1 MVSSSPTIKRLLGTS
16 GEDVPAYGKAPAI
29 SGSDSIGAILVNSG
43 RLSAEKAEQISR
55 LQMEHDKRFGETA
68 MELGLL
74 TADDIRFALSQQFD
88 SFYLP
93 ASDSSLNHKLVAA
106 YEPFSGVVEKL
117 RTLRSQLMLRWFN
130 AETHSNAL
138 AVMSPSGSEGRSFIA
153 ANLAIVFAQ
162 LGERTL
168 LLDADLRKPYQHQ
181 LFKLRNGLGLSGVL
195 AARIGTEAIARI
207 TSLPGLHVLPAGA
220 IPPNP
225 QELIGRAAFAQLLRS
240 LIRDYDI
247 VIIDTPAATDYE
259 EAQIIAA
266 GAASALMVVRKD
278 HSSAMEVSRLAHS
291 LKQTGT
297 RLVGSVLNEF

>member
-1 MVSSSPTIKRLLGTS
+1 MGSSSSTIKRIS
-16 GEDVPAYGKAPAI
+16 GASDGEGPVYGKAPPI
-29 SGSDSIGAILVNSG
+29 SGSNSIGAILVNSG

-68 MELGLL
+68 LELGLL

-93 ASDSSLNHKLVAA
+93 ASDSSLSHKLVAA
-106 YEPFSGVVEKL
+106 YEPFSGVVERL

-130 AETHSNAL
+130 GETHSNAL
-138 AVMSPSGSEGRSFIA
+138 AIMSPSGNEGRSFMA

-168 LLDADLRKPYQHQ
+168 LLDADLRSPHQHQ
-181 LFKLRNGLGLSGVL
+181 LFKLGNGFGLSGVL
-195 AARIGTEAIARI
+195 AARTGIEAITRI

-220 IPPNP
+220 VPPNP
-225 QELIGRAAFAQLLRS
+225 QELIGRAGFAQLLRS

-247 VIIDTPAATDYE
+247 VIIDTPAAGEYA

-278 HSSAMEVSRLAHS
+278 HSSAMEVSRVAHS
-291 LKQTGT
+291 LQQTGT
-297 RLVGSVLNEF
+297 KLVGSVLNQF